1 MKSLYILCLSTLFLQ
16 KIWAQTEIEPNN
28 TCIEA
33 NTAKVGEI
41 FSGNFHIISDRDFYK
56 ITIPRSGYY
65 KLAIDFIDPNSILQI
80 RMSKDDCTQT
90 KWGFKSKIGNMLT
103 EYSLIFYE
111 GGEYILDVSIQNSV
125 FTNSG
130 YNIILS
136 NDPEDPYE
144 ENNSIGHS
152 AEIFLNQSI
161 VATFNGININPKLSN
176 NNYDSEFFKVKIE
189 RKGILVFEIEEIEPN
204 IDISVSLFN
213 SDSSA
218 FACICCGDT
227 ITFPKFGEILAC
239 DTGYYYISFRPCD
252 WNTLGKT
259 KIKFNFSFLEDTTEC
274 NEVKE
279 SATYLVN
286 NQQVFGSIGAY
297 GLGDYDVDYYRF
309 TTDKICVFNVNEF
322 TYDENADLKIILHH
336 PDGKTTEYYKYDKNL
351 YSNKEIILCED
362 TDYYLEITTRHSS
375 CSPKLNIYFY
385 SFILDLSDVDKNECN
400 NNFETAPLIFP
411 NQNYLCSKD
420 VAKNDLEYFKF
431 SVTNSDS
438 LTFQFYNVDENHPIE
453 FSLFSPNKNRIKS
466 SIIYGPLSTISY
478 KHGKYNAD
486 LFAKIEYLDSGDDK
500 QYFNFIYENSNLTK
514 NFDNH
519 IFPITVYY
527 KAHSRVLKVE
537 SKDPISKL
545 ACRIYDLFGRL
556 VYENSFLNFNETEI
570 LFDNPISSLYFLVLD
585 MGNQNQVERIYI
597 PE

>member
-1 MKSLYILCLSTLFLQ
+1 
-16 KIWAQTEIEPNN
+16 
-28 TCIEA
+28 
-33 NTAKVGEI
+33 
-41 FSGNFHIISDRDFYK
+41 
-56 ITIPRSGYY
+56 
-65 KLAIDFIDPNSILQI
+65 
-80 RMSKDDCTQT
+80 MSKDDCTQT

-144 ENNSIGHS
+144 ENNSISHS

-176 NNYDSEFFKVKIE
+176 NNYDSEFFKVKIDK
-189 RKGILVFEIEEIEPN
+189 KGILVFEIEDIEPN

-259 KIKFNFSFLEDTTEC
+259 KIKFNFSFIEDTTEC

-279 SATYLVN
+279 SATYIEN
-286 NQQVFGSIGAY
+286 NQKVSGTIGAY

-322 TYDENADLKIILHH
+322 TYDESSDLKIILHH
-336 PDGKTTEYYKYDKNL
+336 PDGRTTEYYKNEDKIW
-351 YSNKEIILCED
+351 SNKEIILCENA
-362 TDYYLEITTRHSS
+362 DYYLEFTTRFST
-375 CSPKLNIYFY
+375 CSPKLNIYPY
-385 SFILDLSDVDKNECN
+385 SFVLDLSGVDKNECN
-400 NNFETAPLIFP
+400 NTFETASPIFA
-411 NQNYLCSKD
+411 NQNYTCSKD

-466 SIIYGPLSTISY
+466 SIIYSPLSTISY

-486 LFAKIEYLDSGDDK
+486 LFAKIEYLSSNDEGQS
-500 QYFNFIYENSNLTK
+500 FNFTYQNHNPTRNL
-514 NFDNH
+514 DNQ
-519 IFPITVYY
+519 IFPIHVNYNT
-527 KAHSRVLKVE
+527 HSRVLKIE
-537 SKDPISKL
+537 SKELISKL
-545 ACRIYDLFGRL
+545 GCRIYDLLGRI
-556 VYENSFLNFNETEI
+556 VYENFHLNFNETEI
-570 LFDNPISSLYFLVLD
+570 IFDKYNSSNYFMVLD
-585 MGNQNQVERIYI
+585 FGNQSQVERIYV
-597 PE
+597 PD